1 MNHYFWRSC
10 LLAFACMFFF
20 TACSGKSPLQEPSS
34 SPGSSS
40 AAVASSAG
48 TVSIL
53 TDPYGGLYKTGCSTQ
68 AGYYDQFALTP
79 SSVNILYTD
88 YSSRQRVFLC
98 NKPDCLHNNEA
109 CTSWF
114 SITGDIKL
122 FTNKANTQLFLISSG
137 YADQGEDESKYS
149 GKIYKMDPNGE
160 NRSVLY
166 SLAGNES
173 FADAVAADDQFLYA
187 TILYMD
193 KTQIELKKEIRR
205 IDMNT
210 GSASLVC
217 PLDSLQERVFGA
229 FGHNLVIEKISG
241 TERSYYCL
249 NCADGAKSESTYHY
263 DFPQSVRTE
272 MVYANYV
279 SNDRFR
285 SSLSVENTGKGAAPL
300 VRVDDSLLIR
310 AAWSVKEKRNDA
322 FLYCLRPTIKEFELF
337 QAFC

>member
-1 MNHYFWRSC
+1 
-10 LLAFACMFFF
+10 
-20 TACSGKSPLQEPSS
+20 
-34 SPGSSS
+34 
-40 AAVASSAG
+40 
-48 TVSIL
+48 
-53 TDPYGGLYKTGCSTQ
+53 
-68 AGYYDQFALTP
+68 
-79 SSVNILYTD
+79 
-88 YSSRQRVFLC
+88 
-98 NKPDCLHNNEA
+98 
-109 CTSWF
+109 
-114 SITGDIKL
+114 
-122 FTNKANTQLFLISSG
+122 
-137 YADQGEDESKYS
+137 
-149 GKIYKMDPNGE
+149 MDPNGE